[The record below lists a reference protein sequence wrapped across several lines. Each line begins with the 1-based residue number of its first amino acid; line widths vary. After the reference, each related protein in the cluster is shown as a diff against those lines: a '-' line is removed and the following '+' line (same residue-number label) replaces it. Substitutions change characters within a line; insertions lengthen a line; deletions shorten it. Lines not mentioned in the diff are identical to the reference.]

1 MKIHE
6 ECQTENPAQS
16 AIEWDVATQG
26 PIPVYAD
33 YEVVLEALTD
43 KRFMFVDHPK
53 KAKILWLTTDYEQ
66 KNFLE
71 WGIDFDNV
79 YVNYFKKEAALVIKN
94 AIANMINSTLENKTI
109 EKDSCMQLTFDLE
122 SALP

>member
-1 MKIHE
+1 MYPWFNVFPEYYNQEFEKFKKAKPDIDAMKIHE

-53 KAKILWLTTDYEQ
+53 KAKILWLTTDYE
-66 KNFLE
+66 
-71 WGIDFDNV
+71 
-79 YVNYFKKEAALVIKN
+79 
-94 AIANMINSTLENKTI
+94 
-109 EKDSCMQLTFDLE
+109 
-122 SALP
+122 